1 MKTAVISDIHGHWTG
16 LEIVLRDI
24 ASRNVDRI
32 VCLGDLVE
40 GGEHNDRVVE
50 FIRTNDIITV
60 RGNHDAVN
68 DCQLKPE
75 NQSWLAQ
82 LPEYLLEGDV
92 FFTHISPRM
101 TEIPIYNCL
110 EAWNVFEDTHYR
122 LCFIGHLHFPVMF
135 GAQSKLVGEA
145 CPYPIDFGKHQL
157 DQTNR
162 YIISF
167 GAIGYPADCGKFLRY
182 GIFDST
188 TNQVEFIRL
197 VGPLLPYGLN
207 IY

>member
-40 GGEHNDRVVE
+40 GGDYNDKVVE
-50 FIRTNDIITV
+50 FIRTSNIVTV
-60 RGNHDAVN
+60 RGNHDVVN
-68 DCQLKPE
+68 NCQIKPD
-75 NQSWLAQ
+75 NQSWLDQ
-82 LPEYLLEGDV
+82 LPEYLLEEDV
-92 FFTHISPRM
+92 FFTHLFPRM
-101 TEIPIYNCL
+101 TDIPIDNCL

-122 LCFIGHLHFPVMF
+122 LCFIGHIHFPAMF
-135 GAQSKLVGEA
+135 GAQSDLIGEA
-145 CPYPIDFGKHQL
+145 CSYPVDFGKYQL
-157 DQTNR
+157 DKTDR

-167 GAIGYPADCGKFLRY
+167 GAVGYPRGGGKFLRY

-197 VGPLLPYGLN
+197 TGPLLMVNG
-207 IY
+207 